1 MLPLAALL
9 AALQV
14 AEPVAPPPPPPAAPV
29 VQAVRVSSGR
39 LPPVVDG
46 RLDDTIWVGASGAAI
61 TDLLQRDPDEG
72 APASERSE
80 VRLVYDGDALYVSAR
95 LFDAEPQRIVRRLA
109 RRDASTHSDEF
120 RLLLDSYHDHR
131 TAFEFIVNPEGVKS
145 DVVIGEDGE

>member
-9 AALQV
+9 AALQA
-14 AEPVAPPPPPPAAPV
+14 AEPVALPPPPAAPV

-95 LFDAEPQRIVRRLA
+95 LFDAEPQPIVRRLA
-109 RRDASTHSDEF
+109 SRARSTHSDEL

-131 TAFEFIVNPEGVKS
+131 TAFAFLLT
-145 DVVIGEDGE
+145 